1 MKIITI
7 ILLLFVYNLQAQNN
21 DAEIKN
27 LMNTYSAAP
36 HDSGMSLISSGQYQQ
51 AGQYYSTSINK
62 DESDRKA
69 YFSRGV
75 ANWGMSDTVSAC
87 RDWSSVLALGDT
99 AMFLLLESKCH
110 STMIIENDSIPA
122 KQYKKTFA
130 GGDDPKKNAKTV
142 VEIMPEFPGGQE
154 NLFQFMFE
162 NTPKIQEGKKGT
174 VYVNFVVSP
183 KGKILFPY
191 VTRGLGANYD
201 KAAIQLVKS
210 MPPWHPGRQKG
221 KPVYVKTVLPVRF

>member
-1 MKIITI
+1 MKISTI
-7 ILLLFVYNLQAQNN
+7 ILLLFVYNVKAQNS
-21 DAEIKN
+21 DAEIKELLN
-27 LMNTYSAAP
+27 ANSASP
-36 HDSGMSLISSGQYQQ
+36 RDSGTNLIINGQFQQ

-62 DESDRKA
+62 DESDRQA
-69 YFSRGV
+69 YFRRGV

-110 STMIIENDSIPA
+110 STMIIEDDSIPA

-130 GGDDPKKNAKTV
+130 GGDNPKKNAMTV

-154 NLFQFMFE
+154 NLFQYLFE
-162 NTPKIQEGKKGT
+162 HTPKIKEGKKGT

-191 VTRGLGANYD
+191 VTRGLGVNYD
-201 KAAIQLVKS
+201 KAAIQLVKN
-210 MPPWHPGRQKG
+210 MPPWQPGRQKG
-221 KPVYVKTVLPVRF
+221 KPVYVKTVMPVRF